1 MSTPVWREPPSVELL
16 QWLARGALKQKL
28 SQAVRLWVWLH
39 FLYGEISESFS
50 LPNPFT
56 YADWREAFF
65 SSTHT
70 PGEKKPTR
78 HDPNCRC
85 VKTNAA
91 WLFGSNLNLTQSE
104 WLAYEA
110 DPQYLQQVQQQL
122 KEFEQSLQEHNV
134 LPNKIQELLHTT
146 CPFGLTRRALAADLQ
161 VLVDL
166 HCLKFHNHQY
176 YRVSELPNLPLKSA
190 ITSADSR
197 LITYNLEF
205 LTQPDLAAI
214 ADNLS
219 QRLGGHQRFFVH
231 VEYVIPR
238 SQLDQVDERQE
249 ELRSL
254 WQKAPIPPI
263 QLTYWNASHRT
274 TLQAVVYPVCIYY
287 YKRGPYL
294 CGFGQIPQGEFDEIN
309 WRNYRLDRIGHL
321 TPLSWE
327 DKRVPPSLKTR
338 YKTNTLPIPDEIE
351 MRMSSVWG
359 FDYYQPEELLLV
371 RFDQEWDERYI
382 RHTQRHTTFEP
393 VDYSQVGQLIQQTTK
408 GEPQKLLLKLWRKRP
423 CDDAYYQAKY
433 RQGDP
438 NVMQRLRAWRPNI
451 EIILP
456 WSLRQQAA
464 AEVEQERRLY
474 YDCSE
479 IDSLNATI

>member
-1 MSTPVWREPPSVELL
+1 
-16 QWLARGALKQKL
+16 
-28 SQAVRLWVWLH
+28 
-39 FLYGEISESFS
+39 
-50 LPNPFT
+50 
-56 YADWREAFF
+56 
-65 SSTHT
+65 
-70 PGEKKPTR
+70 
-78 HDPNCRC
+78 
-85 VKTNAA
+85 
-91 WLFGSNLNLTQSE
+91 
-104 WLAYEA
+104 
-110 DPQYLQQVQQQL
+110 
-122 KEFEQSLQEHNV
+122 
-134 LPNKIQELLHTT
+134 
-146 CPFGLTRRALAADLQ
+146 
-161 VLVDL
+161 
-166 HCLKFHNHQY
+166 
-176 YRVSELPNLPLKSA
+176 
-190 ITSADSR
+190 
-197 LITYNLEF
+197 
-205 LTQPDLAAI
+205 
-214 ADNLS
+214 
-219 QRLGGHQRFFVH
+219 
-231 VEYVIPR
+231 
-238 SQLDQVDERQE
+238 
-249 ELRSL
+249 
-254 WQKAPIPPI
+254 
-263 QLTYWNASHRT
+263 
-274 TLQAVVYPVCIYY
+274 
-287 YKRGPYL
+287 
-294 CGFGQIPQGEFDEIN
+294 
-309 WRNYRLDRIGHL
+309 
-321 TPLSWE
+321 LSWE